1 MDLGPDLVEATFLK
15 RLNRFAARVRVK
27 DKDVLAHVAN
37 SGRMREL
44 FVPGVRVLLKRKT
57 GSHRKTGYD
66 LCLVD
71 LGFALV
77 SADARLPNSLVA
89 EALANGKL
97 PQFAEYTQ
105 VKPESTY
112 GESRLDFL
120 LQDPLIVGPTG
131 RCYLETKSVTLVESG
146 AALFPDAPTSR
157 GVKHMGS
164 LVKAVEE
171 GSRAAVIFVIQ
182 RGDARRFSPHD
193 AADPDFAAAFRM
205 ALASGVEAYAY
216 TCSVSLREVSLAGQI
231 PIQIAELAVTGDGA
245 LQSKSD

>member
-1 MDLGPDLVEATFLK
+1 MDLGPDLVEATFLE
-15 RLNRFAARVRVK
+15 RLNRFAARVRVEGG
-27 DKDVLAHVAN
+27 DVLAHVAN

-44 FVPGVRVLLKRKT
+44 FVPGIRLWLKRKP
-57 GSHRKTGYD
+57 GNHRKTGYD

-77 SADARLPNSLVA
+77 SADARLPNALVA
-89 EALANGKL
+89 ESLVKGEL
-97 PQFAEYTQ
+97 PQFADYTQ

-120 LQDPLIVGPTG
+120 LQDPSKAGATG

-146 AALFPDAPTSR
+146 TALFPDAPTSR

-171 GSRAAVIFVIQ
+171 GCRAAVIFVIQ
-182 RGDARRFSPHD
+182 REDARRFSPHD
-193 AADPDFAAAFRM
+193 AADPDFAAAFRL
-205 ALASGVEAYAY
+205 ALASGVEAYAH
-216 TCSVSLREVSLAGQI
+216 TCRVTLRDVSLAGQI
-231 PIQIAELAVTGDGA
+231 PILLPKLAVAD
-245 LQSKSD
+245 